1 MPIHINE
8 IVVKTVVEPAST
20 QGKGGSTP
28 EESQQALVREAVERV
43 LELLRSREER

>member
-1 MPIHINE
+1 MPNHITS
-8 IVVKTVVEPAST
+8 IVVMTVVAPAST
-20 QGKGGSTP
+20 QGTGGSTP